1 MKSTII
7 LCCAAIWL
15 VLSGCRSTLEIG
27 VDVYNGPLVNNQEIQ
42 MQQLISVVHGA
53 YPLLQEMDRQ
63 IYSKE
68 SKQDADLESKRSI
81 IWEIL
86 DMYKPRT
93 RLDLLVSRLSQC
105 MNNID
110 NASKDLGE
118 TSKTLAEFFSKP
130 VADEPVMLQAEK
142 HITAEMNEK
151 LKQYNDTRGDFYSSS
166 DRELCGNND
175 DSDDVK
181 NNHRMVDLA
190 YVKNKRKEIED
201 LNKWIANPS
210 NDTLPKMPNSKNP
223 EDEETYTTLK
233 QWASYYAEFIFKE
246 PWKRKIP
253 YAYAY
258 QKAVLDCYG
267 EDQANTIRKTMSAV
281 LERLLDAN
289 TRIYYWYNEYKEA
302 RQDIKEFV
310 ELVSIVVANLKPDK
324 EDEKA
329 KKEREEKENA
339 VACNYGFK
347 DFASVTEAKKIIAEL
362 PTAANLANNE
372 KLKWEAANMKLKN
385 TMEQVLSLSETT
397 PLQHGRLP
405 DGLWAL
411 MDKYIATEAPE
422 HRVRGRR
429 ELLLELARFGEKL
442 RMIGTYDSIVDTK
455 KPIADDKKESIE
467 KYRNLLSAIGNYVV
481 FVADVLIKADA
492 AKMRKV
498 VEIYDAAKALS
509 EVHKSA
515 NNGEKDKFL
524 EEQVERLAPWVTK
537 IRKGDDFPW
546 DLLAMETVYEDAAS
560 LHREMVKR
568 RKELIDAIA
577 IGNDEKAG
585 KFKKALEELIGQR
598 SDVANLT
605 SARDFLRTIV
615 VKGDDDASKTIDA
628 HIWQEVNKVKVSS
641 MSDSTYVVVKDC
653 MGNWNVRSM
662 TADPK
667 DMLAAAFGSG
677 KAVAEIL
684 ISGSTGGVSD
694 AFREY
699 LKKRVTE
706 PETGAGSEIVKKQLE
721 EAWHAYEHAV
731 ATRYESAFSEAKKDA
746 SEMLKGTKLD
756 PSFNE
761 DGKSSK
767 EKLYELCNL
776 LDKFKRE
783 AVSEDVKKKICDVV
797 TATKEKLKK
806 ALADQNLFL
815 RKYFE
820 DLDAVG
826 SGFETEAARE
836 P

>member
-42 MQQLISVVHGA
+42 MQQLIGVVHGA
-53 YPLLQEMDRQ
+53 YPLLEKLNGQLPKK
-63 IYSKE
+63 SAKGG
-68 SKQDADLESKRSI
+68 DLENERSI
-81 IWEIL
+81 VREIL
-86 DMYKPRT
+86 DMYKPKGS
-93 RLDLLVSRLSQC
+93 LELLVSRLSQC

-130 VADEPVMLQAEK
+130 VADEPVMFQAEK
-142 HITAEMNEK
+142 HITAEMNAK
-151 LKQYNDTRGDFYSSS
+151 LKQYNDTRGDFYGSS
-166 DRELCGNND
+166 DRELCGDND

-181 NNHRMVDLA
+181 NNRRMVDLA

-210 NDTLPKMPNSKNP
+210 DDTLPKMPNSKNP
-223 EDEETYTTLK
+223 ENEEMYTTLK

-246 PWKRKIP
+246 PWKRKMP

-267 EDQANTIRKTMSAV
+267 KDQANTIRETMSAV

-289 TRIYYWYNEYKEA
+289 TRIYYWYNEYKKA
-302 RQDIKEFV
+302 RQDIDKFV
-310 ELVSIVVANLKPDK
+310 SRAARARSDNVDMANNNKD
-324 EDEKA
+324 A
-329 KKEREEKENA
+329 RRR
-339 VACNYGFK
+339 GFR
-347 DFASVTEAKKIIAEL
+347 DAASVTETREIIAKL
-362 PTAANLANNE
+362 PTAASLANHE
-372 KLKWEAANMKLKN
+372 PLKWEAANMKLKN
-385 TMEQVLSLSETT
+385 TMEQVLSLFETT

-442 RMIGTYDSIVDTK
+442 RMIGTYDTIVDTK
-455 KPIADDKKESIE
+455 GGVEIE
-467 KYRNLLSAIGNYVV
+467 DYRLLLNAIGNYVV
-481 FVADVLIKADA
+481 FVADVLVKADA
-492 AKMRKV
+492 ARMRKV
-498 VEIYDAAKALS
+498 VEIYEAAKALS
-509 EVHKSA
+509 EVQHKSA
-515 NNGEKDKFL
+515 NNGEEDNFL
-524 EEQVERLAPWVTK
+524 EEQVERLKPWVEE
-537 IRKGDDFPW
+537 IREGKVPEK
-546 DLLAMETVYEDAAS
+546 LLAMETVYEDAAS
-560 LHREMVKR
+560 LRREMVKHQ
-568 RKELIDAIA
+568 KELLDAI
-577 IGNDEKAG
+577 GKDEEAG

-598 SDVANLT
+598 SDVADLT

-615 VKGDDDASKTIDA
+615 VKGDDNASKTIDA
-628 HIWQEVNKVKVSS
+628 HIWQEVNKVEVTSI
-641 MSDSTYVVVKDC
+641 SDSTYVVVKDC

-684 ISGSTGGVSD
+684 MSGSTGGVSD
-694 AFREY
+694 AFRKY
-699 LKKRVTE
+699 LENRLTE

-731 ATRYESAFSEAKKDA
+731 ATQYESAFNKAKKDA
-746 SEMLKGTKLD
+746 SEMLKGTKFD

-776 LDKFKRE
+776 LDKFKGE
-783 AVSEDVKKKICDVV
+783 ALSEDVKKKICDVL
-797 TATKEKLKK
+797 TATKEKLKN
-806 ALADQNLFL
+806 ALADQKLFL

-826 SGFETEAARE
+826 SGFETEAAKE